1 MSYSAPQ
8 LTENGI
14 TLPSYEERLEDLKNG
29 CKQIFGDDV
38 YLEPDSML
46 YQLISL
52 VAKCWDDM
60 NSVVLDTYNARNPYY
75 ASGVSLDSLMLLSGL
90 RRKGATHSTVT
101 LTMVGSPDITIPAG
115 CQAIDDA
122 GYVWE
127 IEDEVTFDSNGLAT
141 AEATCTTAGAI
152 TAGVGTITGINT
164 VVPDWFEVTN
174 EAEAVPGDNVETD
187 AEARLRR
194 SLSLSL
200 PAVAVQDGIR
210 AALLALEG
218 VKSVNLVVNDGSSTS
233 ASGIPAHSF
242 CAVVDGGNSAEIAE
256 AIFLK
261 KSPGVGTYG
270 NTTVSHIDAYGE
282 SNTIKYS
289 VPTNAGISVEL
300 HLHVFADTD
309 ESVMSDVI
317 PQAVAA
323 YISSLGIGENLI
335 VSQLYN
341 VVYSANPNSTT
352 TYSVTG
358 VTASGNSQTDVEGIL
373 SIDYDKKPTCQ
384 GNAVVTHTTGSPD
397 WTIEVS

>member
-8 LTENGI
+8 LTDNGI
-14 TLPSYEERLEDLKNG
+14 TLPTYEERLEDLKNG
-29 CKQIFGDDV
+29 CKQIFGDDI

-52 VAKCWDDM
+52 VAKCWDDL
-60 NSVVLDTYNARNPYY
+60 NSVILDTYNARNPYY
-75 ASGVSLDSLMLLSGL
+75 ASGTALDALLLLAGL
-90 RRKGATHSTVT
+90 RRKGATQSTVT
-101 LTMVGSPDITIPAG
+101 LKLTGSPEITIPAG

-127 IEDEVTFDSNGLAT
+127 ISDEVTFDSNGI
-141 AEATCTTAGAI
+141 AEAVASCTTPGAI

-174 EAEAVPGDNVETD
+174 EAEAIPGNNVETD

-200 PAVAVQDGIR
+200 PAMSIQDGIR

-218 VKSVNLVVNDGSSTS
+218 VESVNLVVNNGSATS
-233 ASGIPAHSF
+233 ADGIPGHSI
-242 CAVVDGGNSAEIAE
+242 CAVVDGGDSAKIAE
-256 AIFLK
+256 TIFLK
-261 KSPGVGTYG
+261 KAPGVGTYG

-282 SNTIKYS
+282 TNQINYS
-289 VPTNAGISVEL
+289 VPTDATISVEL
-300 HLHVFADTD
+300 HVHVFSTTD
-309 ESVMSDVI
+309 ESVLTDVI
-317 PQAVAA
+317 PQAIAD

-335 VSQLYN
+335 VSQLYS
-341 VVYSANPNSTT
+341 VIYTANPNSATT
-352 TYSVTG
+352 FSVTG

-373 SIDYDKKPTCQ
+373 SIRYDQRPTCQ